1 MQTALL
7 GQVAA
12 EQMKAI
18 EDDYGEDGEIQVVCS
33 IVGVAGPDGQEVR
46 MRANCTPQTVLAL
59 LHQAQEF
66 ALSQLVDGEAE
77 A

>member
-1 MQTALL
+1 MKTHVL
-7 GQVAA
+7 GQLAA

-33 IVGVAGPDGQEVR
+33 VVGVAGPNGQEVR
-46 MRANCTPQTVLAL
+46 MRCNCTPQTALGL

-66 ALSQLVDGEAE
+66 ALSQLVDGQAE